1 MNQTIELPV
10 DELKTALTG
19 LNKVVSKSS
28 HLPVLQAVR
37 VALSQSG
44 EVTLQTTD
52 LDSFLTYRT
61 TEPQAG
67 PATTVV
73 VPLDALKQLVKTCP
87 AQERLHLTRDE
98 KDRVTLRYYI
108 GLSPVE
114 KSYEVP
120 YGDDWPKE
128 PPVIESASAVDDAFK
143 RSLREALDCAGSESS
158 RPVLNGAYVDI
169 GRRSGSYLVG
179 TDGRHLYCANSFTL
193 DLKQSVIV
201 PGRKFLL
208 WPAFAEDGD
217 WTLGLCPAAG
227 KERAWVQVASARWTF
242 LTKAIE
248 GEYPDWRTVSPT
260 RQEEFTHVVLDERG
274 VAQLLESSPRLPV
287 SDETNQAVMLEVRE
301 GKFWLKGR
309 ASEREAWTT
318 VEIATASVQGKARC
332 VRFNRLYLTKALRWG
347 LNEIELRAPAIP
359 LVFRQGGRRLVVA
372 VMGEVP
378 SAVTEPPGSPPPPS
392 PVADSPS
399 QPETTAATPP
409 SVPPS
414 ENLTEE
420 RNPMPATQPSAPRH
434 QPVQPVHGETE
445 ASPSAL
451 RAAVDHLETIR
462 GTLRELAAQVN
473 NAGGLLKAAEKES
486 RTIAQET
493 ESVRRT
499 LRSLQRVQ
507 L

>member
-10 DELKTALTG
+10 DELKTALAG

-37 VALSQSG
+37 VARSKSG
-44 EVTLQTTD
+44 AVTLQTTD

-61 TEPQAG
+61 PEPQAG
-67 PATTVV
+67 PASALV
-73 VPLDALKQLVKTCP
+73 VPLEALKQLVKTCP

-98 KDRVTLRYYI
+98 KDRVKLRYYI
-108 GLSPVE
+108 GSSPVE
-114 KSYEVP
+114 KSFEVP

-158 RPVLNGAYVDI
+158 RPVINGAYVDV

-193 DLKQSVIV
+193 DLRASVIV
-201 PGRKFLL
+201 PSRKFLL

-217 WTLGLCPAAG
+217 WTLGLRPAAG

-242 LTKAIE
+242 LTRAIE
-248 GEYPDWRTVSPT
+248 GDYPDWRTVPPT
-260 RQEEFTHVVLDERG
+260 QQEEFTHVVLNERG

-301 GKFWLKGR
+301 GKLWLKGR

-318 VEIATASVQGKARC
+318 VEIATASVQGKARS
-332 VRFNRLYLTKALRWG
+332 VRFNRSYLTKALRWG
-347 LNEIELRAPAIP
+347 LNEIELRDRNVP

-372 VMGEVP
+372 VMGEAP
-378 SAVTEPPGSPPPPS
+378 AAVTEPPGSPPSTS
-392 PVADSPS
+392 PAAVSPS
-399 QPETTAATPP
+399 HPETTAATPP

-414 ENLTEE
+414 ETLTEQE
-420 RNPMPATQPSAPRH
+420 RNPMPATHPSAPRH
-434 QPVQPVHGETE
+434 QPPVNGETE

-451 RAAVDHLETIR
+451 HAAVEHLETIR